1 MSTREMAY
9 NILADLSE
17 EKVKAFITLFGR
29 CFDDIEEEEPDEFD
43 KELIADSLIDND
55 ESMPLEDFINSLGI
69 DINEI

>member
-29 CFDDIEEEEPDEFD
+29 GFDDIEEEEPDEFD
-43 KELIADSLIDND
+43 KEFIADSLIDND
-55 ESMPLEDFINSLGI
+55 ESMPLEDFISSLGI
-69 DINEI
+69 DINEL

>member
-1 MSTREMAY
+1 MSAREMAY
-9 NILADLSE
+9 SILADLSE

-29 CFDDIEEEEPDEFD
+29 SFDDIEEEEPDEFD
-43 KELIADSLIDND
+43 KELIADSLVDND

>member
-29 CFDDIEEEEPDEFD
+29 DFDDIEEEEPDEFD